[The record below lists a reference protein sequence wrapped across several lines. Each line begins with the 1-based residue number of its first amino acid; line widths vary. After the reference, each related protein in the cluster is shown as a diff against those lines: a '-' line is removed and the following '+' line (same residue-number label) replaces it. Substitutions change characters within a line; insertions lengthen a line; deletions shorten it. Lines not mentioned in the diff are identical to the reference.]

1 MQVAY
6 GVIEK
11 AKLLLFLPTTVQ
23 NIFTVSHEVATQSK
37 NQCESV
43 FRHGV
48 YCVVADIDQGHAAFA
63 ARIDIDHVIAGGGHG
78 NQLELG
84 QLRQGV
90 AADRHLVGD
99 GHGSVLQTL
108 HYLVRVGLHM
118 LSPSMRKRGRAQFS
132 L

>member
-23 NIFTVSHEVATQSK
+23 NIITVSHEVATQSK

-43 FRHGV
+43 FRHGM

-78 NQLELG
+78 NQFKLR
-84 QLRQGV
+84 QLSQGV
-90 AADRHLVGD
+90 AANRHLVGD
-99 GHGSVLQTL
+99 NYRCILQTL
-108 HYLVRVGLHM
+108 DNVFGSGLHM
-118 LSPSMRKRGRAQFS
+118 LSPSMCKRRCSQLS
-132 L
+132 P